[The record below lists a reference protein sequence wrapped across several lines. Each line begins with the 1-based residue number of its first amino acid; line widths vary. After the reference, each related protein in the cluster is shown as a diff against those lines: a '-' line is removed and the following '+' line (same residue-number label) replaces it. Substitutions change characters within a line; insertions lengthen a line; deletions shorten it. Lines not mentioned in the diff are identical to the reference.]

1 MRVFHNIIET
11 RHIPNAVVTIGTFD
25 GVHLGHQAIF
35 SKMKELAQSVE
46 GQTVVVTFHPHP
58 RQVLNIDSSNLRFLT
73 TPEEKL
79 AKFEEFGID
88 NVVIIPFTKEFSRTP
103 SEVFLKDY
111 IIDNIKP
118 AYIVVGY
125 DHHFGKNRMGDF
137 GLLNDLKRK
146 YSFEVER
153 VAAQDVENIA
163 VSSTKIRNALAV
175 GNVKSAN
182 RLLGYTYSVTA
193 EVVMGNKIG
202 RTLGFPTANLE
213 LPREYMLLNG
223 DVYACLVDYADKQYK
238 AMANIGHR
246 PTIGDRNENQPII
259 EVNLFGFDGDLY
271 GKKIR
276 VQFLDRIRDEVKFS
290 GLDAL
295 KAQLEEDRERECI
308 NYCITLIYKYHK
320 TIKTNKTLF
329 YGGGSTTVLPPESS
343 RLACFP

>member
-223 DVYACLVDYADKQYK
+223 GVYACLVDYADKQYK

-295 KAQLEEDRERECI
+295 KAQLEEDRERV
-308 NYCITLIYKYHK
+308 YKLLYN
-320 TIKTNKTLF
+320 IDL
-329 YGGGSTTVLPPESS
+329 
-343 RLACFP
+343 

>member
-1 MRVFHNIIET
+1 MLNAEWPTEPIIPHSSFRIHHSKMKVFRNIIEA
-11 RHIPNAVVTIGTFD
+11 RNIPHAVVTIGTFD

-35 SKMKELAQSVE
+35 NKMKGIAQSIG

-58 RQVLNIDSSNLRFLT
+58 RQVLNIDSSHLRFLT

-88 NVVIIPFTKEFSRTP
+88 NVVIINFTKEFSRTP
-103 SEVFLKDY
+103 SEVFIKDY

-118 AYIVVGY
+118 SYIVVGY

-137 GLLNDLKRK
+137 GLLNDLMRK
-146 YSFEVER
+146 YNFRVER

-163 VSSTKIRNALAV
+163 ISSTKIRNALAV

-193 EVVMGNKIG
+193 EVVVGNKIG

-223 DVYACLVDYADKQYK
+223 GVYASLVDYGGKTYK

-246 PTIGDRNENQPII
+246 PTIGDRAEDQPII
-259 EVNLFGFDGDLY
+259 EVNLFDFDGDLY
-271 GKKIR
+271 GQTLR
-276 VQFLDRIRDEVKFS
+276 VSFIDRIRDEEKFS
-290 GLDAL
+290 GLDEL
-295 KAQLEEDRERECI
+295 KMQLEQDR
-308 NYCITLIYKYHK
+308 NTIYKLLEN
-320 TIKTNKTLF
+320 IKL
-329 YGGGSTTVLPPESS
+329 
-343 RLACFP
+343 

>member
-1 MRVFHNIIET
+1 MLNGLPNPSFRIHHSKMKVFRNIIEA
-11 RHIPNAVVTIGTFD
+11 RNIPHAVVTIGTFD

-35 SKMKELAQSVE
+35 NKMKGIAQSIG
-46 GQTVVVTFHPHP
+46 GQTVVVTFYPHP
-58 RQVLNIDSSNLRFLT
+58 RQVLNIDSSHLRFLT

-88 NVVIIPFTKEFSRTP
+88 NVVIINFTKEFSRTP
-103 SEVFLKDY
+103 SEVFIKDY

-137 GLLNDLKRK
+137 GLLNDLMRK
-146 YSFEVER
+146 YSFRVER

-163 VSSTKIRNALAV
+163 ISSTKIRNALAV

-193 EVVMGNKIG
+193 EVVVGNKIG

-223 DVYACLVDYADKQYK
+223 GVYASLVEYGGKTYK

-246 PTIGDRNENQPII
+246 PTIGDRAEDQPII
-259 EVNLFGFDGDLY
+259 EVNLFDFDGDLY
-271 GKKIR
+271 GKTLR
-276 VQFLDRIRDEVKFS
+276 VSFIDRIRDEEKFS
-290 GLDAL
+290 GLDEL
-295 KAQLEEDRERECI
+295 KMQLEQDREKVKIILSAVRMD
-308 NYCITLIYKYHK
+308 L
-320 TIKTNKTLF
+320 
-329 YGGGSTTVLPPESS
+329 
-343 RLACFP
+343 